1 MFTYDASQ
9 ILTWLLN
16 LWPNASYPKGSC
28 RVPYCATVTLITW
41 LKGGWK
47 VVIRINNDV
56 IELCYELNIGFMKNL
71 TQEVVL
77 ILDDYL
83 KMPFLPL

>member
-1 MFTYDASQ
+1 M
-9 ILTWLLN
+9 LN
-16 LWPNASYPKGSC
+16 LVLLSQQGVDYSSSYPKGSC

-56 IELCYELNIGFMKNL
+56 IELCYELNMGIMRNL

-77 ILDDYL
+77 ILDYNL